1 MIKDLVLS
9 QVYNAVKEKTIKVS
23 IKTEKGVF
31 SACAPSGTSAGE
43 YEAKRLDVKTIVKN
57 FPETKKNFIGKSED
71 AVDNI
76 IEGVGIGKLGAN
88 LSIALS
94 IAAVRALSKN
104 NAYQFFN
111 KKARTFPFPLGN
123 AIGGGAHKGYTSEQE
138 FLILPVKSKSIKEAV
153 KANQS
158 IWNDVGKLIKSKGI
172 LMGNNFEG
180 AWMCKLNDLETLDM
194 LSRISENYGTRI
206 GIDFASSQFY
216 RDGKYCYI
224 NPEKK
229 LSPEEQFE
237 FVLGLIRT
245 YRLVYV
251 EDPFHEN
258 DFEHFSEL
266 TKKVDCLVTGDDLF
280 VTQSERLKMGIRKKA
295 GNAIIIKPDQVG
307 LVSKALETIK
317 IAKKANYKTVVS
329 HRSRDTTDSF
339 IADLALGTSSPVIKC
354 GIHGKE
360 RTSKLNR
367 LIGLWSKVEK
377 PEMAKL
383 NFLSVI

>member
-1 MIKDLVLS
+1 MIKDLGIG
-9 QVYNAVKEKTIKVS
+9 QVYNAVKEKTIKIS
-23 IKTEKGVF
+23 IKTEKGTF

-43 YEAKRLDVKTIVKN
+43 YEAKKLDIKTIVRN
-57 FPETKKNFIGKSED
+57 FPAIKRKFIGESES
-71 AVDNI
+71 AVDKIIKNI
-76 IEGVGIGKLGAN
+76 GIDKIGAN

-94 IAAVRALSKN
+94 IAAIRALSKN

-111 KKARTFPFPLGN
+111 KKSNVFPYPLGN
-123 AIGGGAHKGYTSEQE
+123 VIGGGAHKGYTSEQE
-138 FLILPVKSKSIKEAV
+138 FLILPVKAKSIKEAV
-153 KANQS
+153 RTNQL
-158 IWNDVGKLIKSKGI
+158 IWEDVGKFIKSKGI
-172 LMGNNFEG
+172 LLGNNYEG
-180 AWMCKLNDLETLDM
+180 AWMCKLNDLETLDA
-194 LSRISENYGTRI
+194 LSRITEDYEARI

-216 RDGKYCYI
+216 KGGRYSYI

-229 LSPEEQFE
+229 LFPEEQLE
-237 FVLGLIRT
+237 FVLGLIKT
-245 YRLVYV
+245 YKLVYA

-266 TKKVDCLVTGDDLF
+266 TKKANCLVTGDDLF
-280 VTQSERLKMGIRKKA
+280 ATQPERLKMGIEKKA

-307 LVSKALETIK
+307 LVSKTLETIK

-329 HRSRDTTDSF
+329 HRSRDTVDSF

-383 NFLSVI
+383 SFP

>member
-1 MIKDLVLS
+1 MIKGLGIG

-57 FPETKKNFIGKSED
+57 FPETKKNFIGKNEN
-71 AVDNI
+71 AVDKI
-76 IEGVGIGKLGAN
+76 IESIGIDKLGAN

-94 IAAVRALSKN
+94 IAAIRALSKN

-111 KKARTFPFPLGN
+111 KKAHAFPFPLGN
-123 AIGGGAHKGYTSEQE
+123 VIGGGAHKGYTSEQE
-138 FLILPVKSKSIKEAV
+138 FLVLPVKAKSIKEAV
-153 KANQS
+153 KTNQS

-172 LMGNNFEG
+172 FMGNNFEG

-194 LSRISENYGTRI
+194 LSRITENYGARI

-216 RDGKYCYI
+216 KGGKYCYI

-229 LSPEEQFE
+229 LSPEEQLE

-280 VTQSERLKMGIRKKA
+280 VTQSQRLKLGVKKKA

-339 IADLALGTSSPVIKC
+339 IADFALGTSSPVIKC

-367 LIGLWSKVEK
+367 LIELWSKVEK
-377 PEMAKL
+377 PEMIKL
-383 NFLSVI
+383 NFP